1 MDYKKMQELMK
12 LQQQAQKIQEE
23 LSNIH
28 IEAEVDGVVVTVDG
42 QMKVIAVVFEDKSII
57 GNEEKLAKAILEATN
72 KGIKKSQ
79 EVAAE
84 RMRGVMGSLG
94 LDLPAGMGA

>member
-1 MDYKKMQELMK
+1 MQELMK
-12 LQQQAQKIQEE
+12 LQQEAQKIQDE

-28 IEAEVDGVVVTVDG
+28 IEAETDGVVITVDG
-42 QMKVIAVVFEDKSII
+42 QMKVVAVAFEDKSII
-57 GNEEKLAKAILEATN
+57 GNEERLAKAILEATN

-94 LDLPAGMGA
+94 LDLPAGMAG